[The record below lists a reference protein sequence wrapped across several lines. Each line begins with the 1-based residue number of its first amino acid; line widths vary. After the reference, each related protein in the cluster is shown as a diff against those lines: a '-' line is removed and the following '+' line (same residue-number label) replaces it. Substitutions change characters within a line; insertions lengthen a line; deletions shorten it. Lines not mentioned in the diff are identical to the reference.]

1 MIVALFQKFGDEG
14 YMASLRRFF
23 HFYGEIF
30 QPETLGITLLEAE

>member
-23 HFYGEIF
+23 NFYGEIF
-30 QPETLGITLLEAE
+30 KPENTGITLMERE